1 MSETMADYEDQINAS
16 FRSFREGDTVTG
28 EVVSVEEEE
37 VLLDLRSF
45 SQGVIPS
52 GEYSDDPN
60 FHAMDEIRT
69 GEMLTAVVLSPD
81 DGQGRVLLSLREAK
95 REEAWEQVEKALE
108 GGATLVQL
116 REKELPEAD
125 VQREAEELLELC
137 HRYGVKLILDDDV
150 ELAAKVGADGVH
162 IGQSDMELA
171 HAREILGPDK
181 IIGVTAKTVE
191 QAKAAEAGG
200 ADYLGSGAVFGS
212 TTKKDAIPMKH
223 ELLEEICH
231 SVKIPVVAIGG
242 ITAENVLQLKGR
254 GIAGVAVV
262 SGIFA
267 CEDIE
272 TGTRHLG
279 ELVEQII

>member
-1 MSETMADYEDQINAS
+1 MNNMKKEQLRLYAVTDRTWLGNETLYQ
-16 FRSFREGDTVTG
+16 
-28 EVVSVEEEE
+28 
-37 VLLDLRSF
+37 
-45 SQGVIPS
+45 
-52 GEYSDDPN
+52 
-60 FHAMDEIRT
+60 
-69 GEMLTAVVLSPD
+69 
-81 DGQGRVLLSLREAK
+81 
-95 REEAWEQVEKALE
+95 QVEKALE

-125 VQREAEELLELC
+125 VQKEAEELLELC

-200 ADYLGSGAVFGS
+200 ADYLGSGA
-212 TTKKDAIPMKH
+212 IPMKH

>member
-1 MSETMADYEDQINAS
+1 MNNMKKEQLRLYAVTDRTWLGNETLY
-16 FRSFREGDTVTG
+16 
-28 EVVSVEEEE
+28 
-37 VLLDLRSF
+37 
-45 SQGVIPS
+45 
-52 GEYSDDPN
+52 
-60 FHAMDEIRT
+60 
-69 GEMLTAVVLSPD
+69 
-81 DGQGRVLLSLREAK
+81 
-95 REEAWEQVEKALE
+95 EQVEKALE

-125 VQREAEELLELC
+125 VQKEAEELLELC
-137 HRYGVKLILDDDV
+137 HRYG
-150 ELAAKVGADGVH
+150 KVGADGVH

-267 CEDIE
+267 CEDIKA
-272 TGTRHLG
+272 GTRHLG

>member
-1 MSETMADYEDQINAS
+1 MNNMKKEQLRLYAVTDRTWLGNETLY
-16 FRSFREGDTVTG
+16 
-28 EVVSVEEEE
+28 
-37 VLLDLRSF
+37 
-45 SQGVIPS
+45 
-52 GEYSDDPN
+52 
-60 FHAMDEIRT
+60 
-69 GEMLTAVVLSPD
+69 
-81 DGQGRVLLSLREAK
+81 
-95 REEAWEQVEKALE
+95 EQVEKALE

-125 VQREAEELLELC
+125 VQKEAEELLELC

-162 IGQSDMELA
+162 IGQSDMGLA
-171 HAREILGPDK
+171 HVREILGPDK

-231 SVKIPVVAIGG
+231 SVKIPAIGG

-267 CEDIE
+267 CEDIKA
-272 TGTRHLG
+272 GTRHLG

>member
-1 MSETMADYEDQINAS
+1 MTDRTWLGNETLY
-16 FRSFREGDTVTG
+16 
-28 EVVSVEEEE
+28 
-37 VLLDLRSF
+37 
-45 SQGVIPS
+45 
-52 GEYSDDPN
+52 
-60 FHAMDEIRT
+60 
-69 GEMLTAVVLSPD
+69 
-81 DGQGRVLLSLREAK
+81 
-95 REEAWEQVEKALE
+95 EQVEKALE

-125 VQREAEELLELC
+125 VQKEAEELLELC

-171 HAREILGPDK
+171 HAREILTDK
-181 IIGVTAKTVE
+181 IIGVTAKPWNRRKPQKREVLIIWE
-191 QAKAAEAGG
+191 VVLCLALQPKG
-200 ADYLGSGAVFGS
+200 
-212 TTKKDAIPMKH
+212 
-223 ELLEEICH
+223 CH
-231 SVKIPVVAIGG
+231 SDEARAAGRNLPQRENSGCGNRG

>member
-1 MSETMADYEDQINAS
+1 MRLS
-16 FRSFREGDTVTG
+16 FRLNGKQ
-28 EVVSVEEEE
+28 VETD
-37 VLLDLRSF
+37 VRPDMLLLDLVRDL
-45 SQGVIPS
+45 GC
-52 GEYSDDPN
+52 YSVKRGC
-60 FHAMDEIRT
+60 E
-69 GEMLTAVVLSPD
+69 TANCGLCTVWLDGKPVLSCSTLAIRA
-81 DGQGRVLLSLREAK
+81 DGRHVTT
-95 REEAWEQVEKALE
+95 LE
-108 GGATLVQL
+108 GLQ
-116 REKELPEAD
+116 K
-125 VQREAEELLELC
+125 EAEELLELC
-137 HRYGVKLILDDDV
+137 HRYGVLLILDDDV

-171 HAREILGPDK
+171 HARAILGPDK

-212 TTKKDAIPMKH
+212 ATKKDAIPMKH

-254 GIAGVAVV
+254 GMAGIAVV

-267 CEDIE
+267 F
-272 TGTRHLG
+272 
-279 ELVEQII
+279 

>member
-1 MSETMADYEDQINAS
+1 MQEEKTVSNMKKEQLRLYAVTDRTWLGNETLY
-16 FRSFREGDTVTG
+16 
-28 EVVSVEEEE
+28 
-37 VLLDLRSF
+37 
-45 SQGVIPS
+45 
-52 GEYSDDPN
+52 
-60 FHAMDEIRT
+60 
-69 GEMLTAVVLSPD
+69 
-81 DGQGRVLLSLREAK
+81 
-95 REEAWEQVEKALE
+95 EQVEKALR

-116 REKELPEAD
+116 REKDLPEAD
-125 VQREAEELLELC
+125 VQKEAEELLELC

-181 IIGVTAKTVE
+181 IIGVTAKTVQ

-262 SGIFA
+262 SSIFA

>member
-1 MSETMADYEDQINAS
+1 MKKEQLRLYAVTDRTWLGNETLYQ
-16 FRSFREGDTVTG
+16 
-28 EVVSVEEEE
+28 
-37 VLLDLRSF
+37 
-45 SQGVIPS
+45 
-52 GEYSDDPN
+52 
-60 FHAMDEIRT
+60 
-69 GEMLTAVVLSPD
+69 
-81 DGQGRVLLSLREAK
+81 
-95 REEAWEQVEKALE
+95 QVEKALE
-108 GGATLVQL
+108 GGVTLVQL

-125 VQREAEELLELC
+125 VQKEAEELLELC

-171 HAREILGPDK
+171 HAREILGPNK

-223 ELLEEICH
+223 E
-231 SVKIPVVAIGG
+231 
-242 ITAENVLQLKGR
+242 NVLQLKGR